1 MGLPLPPARGYCLKN
16 RTKRP
21 SATGWPERR
30 GHEGYGH
37 LQSNDNAGATAGQW
51 SSRFAFLMAAIGSS
65 VGLGNIWKFPY
76 MIGTGGGSAFMLVY
90 LICVLAVG
98 LPILMAELV
107 LGRMGR
113 QGPIDT
119 LVALGRR
126 YTGRTFWGAIG
137 GIGVL
142 AAVLILSFYSVVA
155 GWSLAYIPK
164 LLTGQMTGLTG
175 DQTGAA
181 FNALLADPKALTF
194 WHALF
199 MLLTIVPVA
208 KGIQGGIEKAVVWM
222 MPLLFV
228 LLLVL
233 CVYAGVEG
241 DFAAGMAYLFKP
253 DFGAV
258 TMDVVLAA
266 TGQAFFSLSI
276 GLGTMLAYGAYLP
289 AHVSIPRT
297 SVVIVFAAILTAV
310 LAGGAIFPI
319 VFANGLNPSAGPGLV
334 FVTLTVAFGAMPGG
348 AIFGAVFFVLLA
360 IAALTSSVSL
370 LEPIVA
376 AFSGR
381 TGLSRA
387 ALSWI
392 GGIVAWIVGFLTLFS
407 FNIWSDVHPLGGTRT
422 WFDWIDYLTSN
433 ILLPFGGVCLALFAG
448 WVVTREDAM
457 KALGFESPLLFSLW
471 RLLVRVVA
479 PAGVLATVVSNMA

>member
-1 MGLPLPPARGYCLKN
+1 MDK
-16 RTKRP
+16 
-21 SATGWPERR
+21 
-30 GHEGYGH
+30 
-37 LQSNDNAGATAGQW
+37 AGAPVGQW

-90 LICVLAVG
+90 LACVMAVG
-98 LPILMAELV
+98 LPILIAELM

-113 QGPIDT
+113 QGPIET
-119 LVALGRR
+119 LIDLGRR
-126 YTGRTFWGAIG
+126 YSGSAAWGLIG
-137 GIGVL
+137 CVGVL

-164 LLTGQMTGLTG
+164 LLLGEMSGLTG
-175 DQTGAA
+175 AQTGEV
-181 FNALLADPKALTF
+181 FGSLLADPWKLTF

-199 MLLTIVPVA
+199 MLLTIIPVA
-208 KGIQGGIEKAVVWM
+208 RGIQAGIEKAVVWM

-233 CVYAGVEG
+233 CIYAAIEG

-253 DFGAV
+253 DFAAV
-258 TMDVVLAA
+258 TWDVVLAA
-266 TGQAFFSLSI
+266 TGQAFFSLSV

-289 AHVSIPRT
+289 ANVSIPRT
-297 SVVIVFAAILTAV
+297 SLVIVFAAILTAV
-310 LAGGAIFPI
+310 LAGAAIFPI
-319 VFANGLNPSAGPGLV
+319 VFANGLNPSEGPGLV

-348 AIFGAVFFVLLA
+348 ALFGAVFFVLLA

-376 AFSGR
+376 AFRGR
-381 TGLSRA
+381 SSLSRSTLA
-387 ALSWI
+387 WI
-392 GGIVAWIVGFLTLFS
+392 GGIVAWVIGFLTLFS

-422 WFDWIDYLTSN
+422 WFDWIDFLTSN
-433 ILLPFGGVCLALFAG
+433 IMLPLGGVMLALFAG
-448 WVVTREDAM
+448 WVVSREDGA
-457 KALGFESPLLFSLW
+457 AILGFESPLLFRLW
-471 RLLVRVVA
+471 RILVRVVA
-479 PAGVLATVVSNMA
+479 PVGVVAAVVSNML

>member
-1 MGLPLPPARGYCLKN
+1 M
-16 RTKRP
+16 
-21 SATGWPERR
+21 
-30 GHEGYGH
+30 
-37 LQSNDNAGATAGQW
+37 QSTDNAGVSAGQW

-90 LICVLAVG
+90 LVCVLAVG
-98 LPILMAELV
+98 LPILMAELA

-113 QGPIDT
+113 QGPINT
-119 LVALGRR
+119 LIELGRR
-126 YTGRTFWGAIG
+126 YTGRAGWGLIG
-137 GIGVL
+137 CVGVL

-164 LLTGQMTGLTG
+164 LLMGDMTGLTG
-175 DQTGAA
+175 AQTGAV
-181 FNALLADPKALTF
+181 FGALLADPWTLTF

-199 MLLTIVPVA
+199 MLLTIIPVA
-208 KGIQGGIEKAVVWM
+208 RGIQGGIEKAVVWM
-222 MPLLFV
+222 MPLLFG

-233 CVYAGVEG
+233 CVYAAVEG

-253 DFGAV
+253 DFNAI

-266 TGQAFFSLSI
+266 TGQAFFSLSV

-289 AHVSIPRT
+289 GNVSIPRT
-297 SVVIVFAAILTAV
+297 SVVIVLAAILTAV
-310 LAGGAIFPI
+310 LAGAAIFPI
-319 VFANGLNPSAGPGLV
+319 VFANGLNPSEGPGLV
-334 FVTLTVAFGAMPGG
+334 FVTLPVAFGAMPGG
-348 AIFGAVFFVLLA
+348 ALFGTVFFVLLA

-381 TGLSRA
+381 TGLSRSTLA
-387 ALSWI
+387 WV
-392 GGIVAWIVGFLTLFS
+392 GGLVAWCLGFLTLFS

-422 WFDWIDYLTSN
+422 WFDWIDYATSN
-433 ILLPFGGVCLALFAG
+433 LMLPLGGVMLALFAG
-448 WVVTREDAM
+448 WVVTREDSIR
-457 KALGFESPLLFSLW
+457 ALGFESPLLFRLW
-471 RLLVRVVA
+471 QVLVRVVA
-479 PAGVLATVVSNMA
+479 PVGVVATVVSNMS

>member
-1 MGLPLPPARGYCLKN
+1 MNNRGMGLV
-16 RTKRP
+16 
-21 SATGWPERR
+21 
-30 GHEGYGH
+30 
-37 LQSNDNAGATAGQW
+37 QSNEGAGANAGQW

-76 MIGTGGGSAFMLVY
+76 MIGTSGGSAFMLVY
-90 LICVLAVG
+90 LVCVLAVG
-98 LPILMAELV
+98 LPILMAELT

-113 QGPIDT
+113 QGPIET
-119 LVALGRR
+119 LVDLGRR
-126 YTGRTFWGAIG
+126 YTGRAGWGL
-137 GIGVL
+137 IGVMGVI

-164 LLTGQMTGLTG
+164 LLLGDMHGLNG
-175 DQTGAA
+175 EQTGAV
-181 FNALLADPKALTF
+181 FNQLLASPWVLTF

-199 MLLTIVPVA
+199 MLLTIIPVA
-208 KGIQGGIEKAVVWM
+208 RGIQGGIEKAVVWM

-233 CVYAGVEG
+233 CLYAAVEG
-241 DFAAGMAYLFKP
+241 DFAAGMTYLFKP
-253 DFGAV
+253 DFSAI
-258 TMDVVLAA
+258 TLDVVIAA
-266 TGQAFFSLSI
+266 TGQAFFSLSV

-289 AHVSIPRT
+289 ANVSIPRT

-310 LAGGAIFPI
+310 LAGAAIFPI

-334 FVTLTVAFGAMPGG
+334 FVTLPVAFGAMPGG
-348 AIFGAVFFVLLA
+348 ALIGTAFFVLLA

-376 AFSGR
+376 AASGHLK
-381 TGLSRA
+381 LSRS
-387 ALSWI
+387 ALAW
-392 GGIVAWIVGFLTLFS
+392 GGGLLAWVLGFLTLFS

-422 WFDWIDYLTSN
+422 WFDLLDYLTSN
-433 ILLPFGGVCLALFAG
+433 IMLPFGGVLLALFAG
-448 WVVTREDAM
+448 WVVTRDDAAR
-457 KALGFESPLLFSLW
+457 ALGFTNPLLFSLW

-479 PAGVLATVVSNMA
+479 PAAVVAMALFNIA

>member
-1 MGLPLPPARGYCLKN
+1 M
-16 RTKRP
+16 
-21 SATGWPERR
+21 
-30 GHEGYGH
+30 
-37 LQSNDNAGATAGQW
+37 QSNDNAGAAAGQW

-98 LPILMAELV
+98 LPILIAELT

-113 QGPIDT
+113 QGPIET
-119 LVALGRR
+119 LVDLGRR
-126 YTGRTFWGAIG
+126 YSGRATWGLVG
-137 GIGVL
+137 CVGVL

-164 LLTGQMTGLTG
+164 LLTGQMSGLSGAETGK
-175 DQTGAA
+175 A
-181 FNALLADPKALTF
+181 FNDFLADPLALTF

-199 MLLTIVPVA
+199 MLLTIIPVA
-208 KGIQGGIEKAVVWM
+208 RGIQSGIEKAVVWM
-222 MPLLFV
+222 MPLLFS
-228 LLLVL
+228 LLVVL
-233 CVYAGVEG
+233 CIYAGIEG
-241 DFAAGMAYLFKP
+241 DFTAGMVYLFKP

-258 TMDVVLAA
+258 TWDVVLAA

-289 AHVSIPRT
+289 GGVSIPRT

-310 LAGGAIFPI
+310 LAGAAIFPI
-319 VFANGLNPSAGPGLV
+319 VFANGLNPSEGPGLV

-348 AIFGAVFFVLLA
+348 AIFGTVFFVLLA

-376 AFSGR
+376 AFAGR
-381 TGLSRA
+381 VRLSRS
-387 ALSWI
+387 ALAWI
-392 GGIVAWIVGFLTLFS
+392 GGIVAWVLGFLTLFS

-422 WFDWIDYLTSN
+422 WFDWIDFLTSN
-433 ILLPFGGVCLALFAG
+433 ILLPLGGVMLALFAG
-448 WVVTREDAM
+448 WVVTRQDSVA
-457 KALGFESPLLFSLW
+457 AVGFESPFFYSLW
-471 RLLVRVVA
+471 RILVRVVA
-479 PAGVLATVVSNMA
+479 PIGVVAAVVSNFF